1 MKKPW
6 TVALIAAAGAT
17 LLVASG
23 FALYAPPE
31 MLDAAVELGDRRLW
45 MALAGFFALATVA
58 ARLALIRRRSSEDEV
73 AEAAAAVQGGS
84 HLR

>member
-1 MKKPW
+1 MKRPW

-17 LLVASG
+17 LLAASA

-31 MLDAAVELGDRRLW
+31 LLDSAVELGDHRLW
-45 MALAGFFALATVA
+45 LALIGFFAVAAIA

-73 AEAAAAVQGGS
+73 AEAAAVQGGS